1 MFSFLQRLAD
11 CKRIFNPRIRV
22 YVWCANGNFG
32 SVLSLPPVNSVF
44 SEDRVEMT
52 GTTVACLFKARDV
65 LKGRV
70 LGRQTTIHMC
80 NEKFRFAYNL
90 CTMCRHQ
97 IRTVTWSQPKSR
109 EKRSVRARTSIQGS
123 TARGCPPPPKKEL
136 TPVPHTRSARLDRI
150 C

>member
-1 MFSFLQRLAD
+1 MRYDDDDVSTSFIGTKSKKNGHQGFFFFSSFVSFLQRLAD

-65 LKGRV
+65 FKGRV
-70 LGRQTTIHMC
+70 LGRQSTIHMC
-80 NEKFRFAYNL
+80 NENFRFAYNL
-90 CTMCRHQ
+90 CTTCRHH
-97 IRTVTWSQPKSR
+97 
-109 EKRSVRARTSIQGS
+109 
-123 TARGCPPPPKKEL
+123 TA
-136 TPVPHTRSARLDRI
+136 
-150 C
+150 